1 MAPLHTLVLFVALL
15 NLTARPVTALW
26 PLPRSMQT
34 GTTPLILSQNFQV
47 SVNNS
52 VFPEDLLEAIA
63 QMEHYLWNDRL
74 ERLVVGRGAAD
85 AQAIAG
91 AEVLTSLTVTLVHN
105 GPALSVAQEAIDYPE
120 NRDEEYS
127 LIVPTDGSPAVLTAN
142 STLGL
147 YRGLTTF
154 SQLWYFYAGT
164 VYTLDAPIHILD
176 SPAYV
181 CNPMFLQVL
190 YRLDLSV
197 SPIVD

>member
-1 MAPLHTLVLFVALL
+1 
-15 NLTARPVTALW
+15 
-26 PLPRSMQT
+26 
-34 GTTPLILSQNFQV
+34 
-47 SVNNS
+47 VNIS
-52 VFPEDLLEAIA
+52 RCPEDLLEAVA
-63 QMEHYLWNDRL
+63 QTEQYLWNDRL

-85 AQAIAG
+85 AQAIVG
-91 AEVLTSLTVTLVHN
+91 AELLTSLTVTLAHN
-105 GPALSVAQEAIDYPE
+105 GPVLSVAQEAINYPE

-164 VYTLDAPIHILD
+164 VYTLDAPIQILD

-181 CNPMFLQVL
+181 CNPMPLQVL

-197 SPIVD
+197 SPIVG

>member
-15 NLTARPVTALW
+15 NLTARPVAALW

-34 GTTPLILSQNFQV
+34 GTTPLILSQNFRV
-47 SVNNS
+47 NVNNS

-74 ERLVVGRGAAD
+74 ERLVVCRGAAD

-105 GPALSVAQEAIDYPE
+105 GPALSVAQEVIDYPE

-154 SQLWYFYAGT
+154 S
-164 VYTLDAPIHILD
+164 
-176 SPAYV
+176 
-181 CNPMFLQVL
+181 
-190 YRLDLSV
+190 
-197 SPIVD
+197 

>member
-1 MAPLHTLVLFVALL
+1 
-15 NLTARPVTALW
+15 
-26 PLPRSMQT
+26 MQT
-34 GTTPLILSQNFQV
+34 GTTPLILSQNFRV

-52 VFPEDLLEAIA
+52 VFPEDLLDAIA

-91 AEVLTSLTVTLVHN
+91 AKLLTCLTVTLAHN
-105 GPALSVAQEAIDYPE
+105 GPALSVAQEALDYPE

-164 VYTLDAPIHILD
+164 VYTLDAPIQILD

-181 CNPMFLQVL
+181 CNLMFLQVL

-197 SPIVD
+197 SLIVG